1 MDIIIEITKLYLSFN
16 SIGKIIKN
24 ANEGTLKSIVP
35 YDKSITFLNGLWGR
49 SRGPCLKICCFGC
62 QIPVGRGCR
71 EREG

>member
-35 YDKSITFLNGLWGR
+35 YDKSINFL
-49 SRGPCLKICCFGC
+49 
-62 QIPVGRGCR
+62 
-71 EREG
+71 